1 MDQPVPIPEAAQLL
15 GVSADRARA
24 LAVSGQLP
32 ALKLGDRWF
41 VERAALEQRLRRGVL
56 EGRRFSPRN
65 AWALLLLASGE
76 QVGEIDPSVRSRLK
90 RALARDGLVDLAP
103 RLTDRA
109 APQSF
114 RSHPGEIAHLL
125 EDPDLIRSGI
135 SAGAEDFE
143 LVSGREADGY
153 VQSAMLD
160 RVVSDHALEPSGAQG
175 NVKLRVVPDEVWSL
189 PSGRQVAPE
198 AAIALDLAE
207 ASDPRSA
214 RAGEKALRELDRRN
228 RRRR

>member
-1 MDQPVPIPEAAQLL
+1 MDQPVPIPEAARLL

-24 LAVSGQLP
+24 LAVSGQLE
-32 ALKLGDRWF
+32 ARKLGDRWF
-41 VERAALEQRLRRGVL
+41 VERAALEQRLRRGAL
-56 EGRRFSPRN
+56 DGRRFSPRN

-76 QVGEIDPSVRSRLK
+76 KVGGIDSSVRSRLK
-90 RALARDGLVDLAP
+90 RALARDGFVELAP
-103 RLTDRA
+103 RLTGRA

-135 SAGAEDFE
+135 SAGADDFD
-143 LVSGREADGY
+143 LVSGQETDGY
-153 VQSAMLD
+153 VQGARLD
-160 RVVSDHALEPSGAQG
+160 RLASDHALEPSGAEG
-175 NVKLRVVPDEVWSL
+175 NVRLRVVPDEAWPL
-189 PSGRQVAPE
+189 IAGRQIAPE

-207 ASDPRSA
+207 APDPRSA
-214 RAGEKALRELDRRN
+214 RAGEKALRELDRRI